1 MDTYFVPI
9 FTWLRSFVHQPQHT
23 RMNRLFRSMASMP
36 PIALSALLVA
46 SMMLAGC
53 GGDTGQTV
61 RVDGSSTVF
70 PISRAAVTDY
80 QEETPGARV
89 IAGNSGTSAGF
100 QRFFRGE
107 TDVTGA
113 SRPIRED
120 ELRRAEEAGIEFIE
134 LPIGYDGIT
143 VTTHPDNDFVSC
155 LTVSELNA
163 IWEDESTVEQ
173 WSDIRDDFPDK
184 ELRLYGRS
192 SASGTYDYFTEAIN
206 GERGNIR
213 DDYNASSTDNATVQ
227 GVSRDER
234 GMAFFGLSYYENNS
248 DSLHLIAVDNEQ
260 GEGCVE
266 PTQETVANGT
276 YQPLARPEFIYVN
289 IDRLEQNPE
298 VEPFVQHY
306 IENAQRFVR
315 QAEYIPFESE
325 VYDLVMQRFDN
336 RVTGS
341 MFEGSGPTI
350 GVRIGDLLERMNAS
364 GTSAP
369 SDSTNAETDSTNA
382 GS

>member
-1 MDTYFVPI
+1 
-9 FTWLRSFVHQPQHT
+9 
-23 RMNRLFRSMASMP
+23 MNRLPCLTGWPA
-36 PIALSALLVA
+36 ALCSVALLAGLV
-46 SMMLAGC
+46 LFTGC
-53 GGDTGQTV
+53 GGDTAQTV

-80 QEETPGARV
+80 QQENPDARV
-89 IAGNSGTSAGF
+89 VAGNSGTSAGF

-134 LPIGYDGIT
+134 LPIGYDGISI
-143 VTTHPDNDFVSC
+143 TTHPTNDFVSC

-163 IWEDESTVEQ
+163 IWEDGSTVEQ
-173 WSDIRDDFPDK
+173 WSDIRDGFPDK
-184 ELRLYGRS
+184 EIRLYGRS

-213 DDYNASSTDNATVQ
+213 DNYNASGTDNATVQ
-227 GVSRDER
+227 GVSRDQR

-248 DSLHLIAVDNEQ
+248 DNLRLIAVDNEQ

-289 IDRLEQNPE
+289 VASLQENPE
-298 VEPFVQHY
+298 VVSFVRHY
-306 IENAQRFVR
+306 IANAQRFVR
-315 QAEYIPFESE
+315 QAEYIAFESE
-325 VYDLVMQRFDN
+325 VYDLVMQRFEN
-336 RVTGS
+336 RKTGS

-350 GVRIGDLLERMNAS
+350 GVRIGDLLNRMNTDGNA
-364 GTSAP
+364 AP
-369 SDSTNAETDSTNA
+369 SDSTTAAPDSTNA